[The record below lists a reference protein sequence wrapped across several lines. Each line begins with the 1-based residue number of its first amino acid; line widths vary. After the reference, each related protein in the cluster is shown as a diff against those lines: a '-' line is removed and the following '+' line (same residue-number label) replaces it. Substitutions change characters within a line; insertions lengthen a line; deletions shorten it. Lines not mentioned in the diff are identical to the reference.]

1 MRNWGRARYWG
12 EVGCWCVT
20 FFALLGLVVVEA
32 VQNSPCWLK
41 VGRKGVFRACRESFV
56 PGGPDGAACWES
68 FVPGDPSGSVCWES
82 FVPAP
87 ASRAVQSSPCVACYW
102 REREKILPAC
112 GKWAEI
118 GVFVCVGRVLCRLG
132 LPGLPVGRVLCRWG
146 ASWRG
151 ARDRCEST
159 VGTKGSAA
167 RAAGRMDASVSV
179 ALGITGRCPA
189 ISHAIHC
196 EHHAGVC
203 QFGMLCHLCF
213 GIACEIGG
221 GRVTGVAGGVLGVHG
236 QRVLGD
242 ALVKRMEARASSEI
256 GRASAHISC
265 IGPYLGCALLDLGRI
280 WAPLSRACI

>member
-1 MRNWGRARYWG
+1 MEGLCWANFFAVSPRRRVVGRVLLRCCGLVCSWRHAGVAKAADLEGVPKFACNSLRASCRFVLVRDAVSLVFWSCMRNWGRARYWG

-102 REREKILPAC
+102 REREKILPVC

-118 GVFVCVGRVLCRLG
+118 GVFVCVGRVLYRLG
-132 LPGLPVGRVLCRWG
+132 LPGLPVGRVLYRWRL
-146 ASWRG
+146 RG
-151 ARDRCEST
+151 
-159 VGTKGSAA
+159 
-167 RAAGRMDASVSV
+167 V
-179 ALGITGRCPA
+179 ALGI
-189 ISHAIHC
+189 
-196 EHHAGVC
+196 
-203 QFGMLCHLCF
+203 
-213 GIACEIGG
+213 
-221 GRVTGVAGGVLGVHG
+221 VASRLWEPRGLQPGLQAAWMHPF
-236 QRVLGD
+236 RWH
-242 ALVKRMEARASSEI
+242 
-256 GRASAHISC
+256 SA
-265 IGPYLGCALLDLGRI
+265 
-280 WAPLSRACI
+280 